1 MLIKLTKVWL
11 PLILL
16 WFAIFLNI
24 LESGENIFAIPTAKI
39 IIIPILNILLHIA
52 VKLFGRP
59 RVKTAICNPIHI
71 ITDFNGLYSEFSLIS
86 FPLLYHLKILIIPY
100 AINELNKQKSITIT
114 IAMNIVK
121 ICSVLIF
128 LK

>member
-1 MLIKLTKVWL
+1 M
-11 PLILL
+11 
-16 WFAIFLNI
+16 
-24 LESGENIFAIPTAKI
+24 
-39 IIIPILNILLHIA
+39 LHIA

-86 FPLLYHLKILIIPY
+86 FPLLFHLKILIIPY